1 MPDPNRDT
9 PNTEAALPQ
18 RAKVRKDNELPKCT
32 KSNNDMDD
40 PNRVAPS
47 IETVLLTRANCR
59 KDNELPR

>member
-9 PNTEAALPQ
+9 PNAETALPQ
-18 RAKVRKDNELPKCT
+18 GAQLRKDNELPKCT
-32 KSNNDMDD
+32 KSKNDMDD
-40 PNRVAPS
+40 PNRVAPN